1 MPRTITNAIASP
13 ASRRWRTTL
22 LEAPASRAR
31 ACLYGLVA
39 VAMLWAFT
47 LSAAGAFAQEPTP
60 RRWDLQT
67 AGTLLGYIER
77 IDSHGLDPADYAPVE
92 LEQALASGDAA
103 RLERQATESFARV
116 AADLAIGHVKPGRRG
131 RYFIASD
138 TIEPAR
144 MAGLIDTAIA
154 FGSVAHFLE
163 ALAPQNREYAALRA
177 ALGRLEPGQ
186 DEERRKVEVSLERW
200 RWLPRDLGNRH
211 LLVNIPEYRLRL
223 IDDGRETASHRVIV
237 GKPQTP
243 TPQFSARV
251 TAVILNP
258 SWHVPQSIIA
268 ESVGSLVRN
277 RPQVARARGY
287 TWAYSGG
294 GLQVTQQPG
303 PQNALGQMKL
313 DMPNPLTVYIH
324 DTPSKDLF
332 ERDARTFSHGCIRT
346 QLPFDLAEV
355 LLHDAGW
362 SRAQIDAGV
371 AARQT
376 RRAPL
381 ASPVPVYVVYMTAV
395 AGPDGTVSFH
405 NDPYRL
411 DAAIASELD

>member
-1 MPRTITNAIASP
+1 LPEASVC
-13 ASRRWRTTL
+13 
-22 LEAPASRAR
+22 RAR
-31 ACLYGLVA
+31 ACLFGILS
-39 VAMLWAFT
+39 VAMLWMLL
-47 LSAAGAFAQEPTP
+47 LSATIALAQEPAP
-60 RRWDLQT
+60 RRWDQQT
-67 AGTLLGYIER
+67 AGTLLAYIER
-77 IDSHGLDPADYAPVE
+77 IDTHGLDPADFAAAE

-103 RLERQATESFARV
+103 RLERQATDSFARV
-116 AADLAIGHVKPGRRG
+116 AADLTIGHVKPGRRG

-138 TIEPAR
+138 PIEPAR
-144 MAGLIDTAIA
+144 MAWLIDTAIA
-154 FGSVAHFLE
+154 FGSVAHSLE
-163 ALAPQNREYAALRA
+163 ALAPQSREYAALRA
-177 ALGRLEPGQ
+177 ALIRLGPGQ
-186 DEERRKVEVSLERW
+186 DEERRKIEVSLERW
-200 RWLPRDLGNRH
+200 RWLPRDLGDRH
-211 LLVNIPEYRLRL
+211 MLVNIPEYRLRL
-223 IDDGRETASHRVIV
+223 IDGDRETASHRVIV

-268 ESVGSLVRN
+268 ESVGRLVRN
-277 RPQVARARGY
+277 SPQVARARGY
-287 TWAYSGG
+287 VWNYSGG

-332 ERDARTFSHGCIRT
+332 ERDVRTFSHGCIRT
-346 QLPFDLAEV
+346 QLPFDLAEA
-355 LLHDAGW
+355 LLKDADW

-395 AGPDGTVSFH
+395 AGPDGTVRFLD
-405 NDPYRL
+405 DPYRL